1 MYCAL
6 CKTHFWAVRCDLT
19 LSPLQLDRMPG
30 TRQVVFDYKGE
41 RALFARS
48 DRLTV
53 WDLARNQV
61 LKLLNVELGYG
72 GVTAT
77 LSPDGRWLAAIIGSR
92 DAPVVVWDL
101 NRADATDPASSL
113 HAVCNLEESECI
125 RRLCEK
131 FPQPSTNR
139 TCANSS
145 AMRPLTSLTAQSEQ
159 PVVNASTVALG
170 WRDWSSCR

>member
-1 MYCAL
+1 
-6 CKTHFWAVRCDLT
+6 
-19 LSPLQLDRMPG
+19 MPG

-113 HAVCNLEESECI
+113 HAVCNLEESDCI

-131 FPQPSTNR
+131 ISTAVDEPHLRELVGDEAFDELNSTIR
-139 TCANSS
+139 TARCE
-145 AMRPLTSLTAQSEQ
+145 R
-159 PVVNASTVALG
+159 
-170 WRDWSSCR
+170 